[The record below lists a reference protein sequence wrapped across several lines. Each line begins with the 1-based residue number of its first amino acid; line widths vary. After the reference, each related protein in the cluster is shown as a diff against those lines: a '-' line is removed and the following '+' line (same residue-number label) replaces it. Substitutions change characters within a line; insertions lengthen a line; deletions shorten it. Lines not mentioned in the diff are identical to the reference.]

1 MDPRPSSKTTAPR
14 HRPAAAPGGGGDDD
28 DGTAIPTT
36 AWWMD
41 VLGEWLSPLEVRGP
55 RRAAGGQGAL
65 AREGVGA
72 RALAAA
78 RLVGR

>member
-28 DGTAIPTT
+28 EGTAIPTT

-41 VLGEWLSPLEVRGP
+41 VLGEWL
-55 RRAAGGQGAL
+55 AGNGDVPAPFHGSESAGCSSL
-65 AREGVGA
+65 
-72 RALAAA
+72 
-78 RLVGR
+78 